1 MEIKTTNQA
10 DIMIVNALN
19 DIDTLLAQF
28 RTTDDATRVEI
39 VNALE
44 IYVNQLAQ
52 ATYYKVVA

>member
-1 MEIKTTNQA
+1 
-10 DIMIVNALN
+10 MIVNTLN

-44 IYVNQLAQ
+44 IYVAQLSQ
-52 ATYYKVVA
+52 ATYYKVSA